1 MLSKNTTVQ
10 LELLNEADY
19 SFQITEQPMLEI
31 VEKLIIKFEQQKK
44 FRKRRGRLGGE
55 QLELNLGL

>member
-10 LELLNEADY
+10 LELLSEADY
-19 SFQITEQPMLEI
+19 NCKTIEQPMLEI
-31 VEKLIIKFEQQKK
+31 VQKLMLKFEQQKK
-44 FRKRRGRLGGE
+44 FRKRKVQPRGE